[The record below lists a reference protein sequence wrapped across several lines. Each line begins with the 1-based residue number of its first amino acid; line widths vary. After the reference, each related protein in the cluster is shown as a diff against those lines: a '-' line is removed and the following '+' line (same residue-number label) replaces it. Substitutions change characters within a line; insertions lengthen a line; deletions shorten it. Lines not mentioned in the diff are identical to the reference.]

1 MTSNINIPKKLKK
14 GDIIGV
20 VSPSFGAANIFPH
33 RVSNAVNFL
42 KKEGFKVLLSKHSQ
56 ENIKYI
62 SAISK
67 DRAGDI
73 HDMFQNGDV
82 KAIICTIGGN
92 HSNQLLKYLDFD
104 LIRDNPKIFI
114 GYSDI
119 SVLHYAFLKKSGL
132 QTYYGPC
139 LMTQFGEFPEPLPYT
154 YDYFKKVLISD
165 NDEDI
170 DVLPSE
176 SFTDE
181 VLNWVTKSDLERPR
195 KMIYSSGYKWLRDGY
210 ADSEIIGGCMP
221 SINHLMGTDFWIDP
235 KDKIF
240 FIDIPEGHN
249 FGEGLSIS
257 ELDSY
262 LADLDNIGV
271 FKSIK
276 GLVIG
281 RPYNYSKEQ
290 CDQLILIINYYTKDT
305 DYPILFNVNIG
316 HSDPIITL
324 PMMSR
329 VILDSKNNKFTIKR

>member
-1 MTSNINIPKKLKK
+1 MLTLTKKLKK
-14 GDIIGV
+14 GDTISIV
-20 VSPSFGAANIFPH
+20 APSSGLAYFAVH
-33 RVSNAVNFL
+33 RIEIA
-42 KKEGFKVLLSKHSQ
+42 KKVLEKMGFLVIIENNALKNIGYLSGLAS
-56 ENIKYI
+56 ERV
-62 SAISK
+62 A
-67 DRAGDI
+67 DI
-73 HDMFQNGDV
+73 HSAFSNKNV
-82 KAIICTIGGN
+82 KAIFCTIGGN
-92 HSNQLLKYLDFD
+92 HSNQLLKYIDFD
-104 LIRDNPKIFI
+104 LVRNNPKIFV

-154 YDYFKKVLISD
+154 YDYFKKVLITD
-165 NDEDI
+165 NNEDI

-195 KMIYSSGYKWLRDGY
+195 KMIDSIGYKWLRDGY
-210 ADSEIIGGCMP
+210 ADSEIIGGCIP
-221 SINHLMGTDFWIDP
+221 SINHLVGTDFWIDP

-249 FGEGLSIS
+249 LGEGLSIS

-276 GLVIG
+276 GLIVG
-281 RPYNYSKEQ
+281 RPFNYNKEQ
-290 CDQLILIINYYTKDT
+290 HNELILIINYYTKDT
-305 DYPILFNVNIG
+305 NYPILFNANIG

-329 VILDSKNNKFTIKR
+329 VILDSKNNKFIIKR